1 MSQLV
6 NFSDSSKTH
15 QLFTWLRDAVVA
27 SASLQTFIALLYNS
41 DFSLLGRS
49 TPSVQPINFFSL
61 LYQSSALSSR
71 AVDGHQM
78 YFRGSIVAKTSTIGI
93 QISPT
98 PPLIFTG
105 GESKTA
111 KFGGV

>member
-49 TPSVQPINFFSL
+49 TPSVQPINFFFSFVSI
-61 LYQSSALSSR
+61 QR
-71 AVDGHQM
+71 AQQPRSGRPSNVFQRFD
-78 YFRGSIVAKTSTIGI
+78 RS
-93 QISPT
+93 
-98 PPLIFTG
+98 
-105 GESKTA
+105 
-111 KFGGV
+111 